1 MFIGESK
8 DLQGS
13 AQIARSTPRTTRPDH
28 RPTSDFGVAESEL
41 VGRSSRSSCDKSAE
55 ASATRTVKLRSPQ
68 SVSIIVRARWAG
80 GLALHRASSSYL
92 RMLVAQSM

>member
-13 AQIARSTPRTTRPDH
+13 AQIADQLLYTRPDH